1 MNKLALALSA
11 ALSLGAV
18 SSASAAEA
26 TVTFSGEIKAMSC
39 SATINGSGTSL
50 TLPTVFAHEIND
62 DRAPSQPFTIQFGDT
77 TNPCPIA
84 NYTFTFAES
93 DLDVS
98 GRLTNKAPS
107 AGAAT
112 NVVLSVA
119 NAGGDL
125 DLKTH
130 SHAAA
135 LTAAGTISIPLQARF
150 AKAGSANAT
159 DGSFTA
165 PLLINVD
172 YTP

>member
-18 SSASAAEA
+18 ASASAAEA
-26 TVTFSGEIKAMSC
+26 TVNFTGEIKAMSC
-39 SATINGSGTSL
+39 SATINGSGTTL

-62 DRAPSQPFTIQFGDT
+62 DRAPKQPFTIQFGDT
-77 TNPCPIA
+77 GKPCPIA

-93 DLDVS
+93 ALDAN
-98 GRLTNKAPS
+98 GRLTNKAA

-112 NVVLSVA
+112 NVVLAVGNTS
-119 NAGGDL
+119 GDL
-125 DLKTH
+125 NLWSH
-130 SHAAA
+130 SHNES
-135 LTAAGTISIPLQARF
+135 LTADGTISIPLQARF
-150 AKAGSANAT
+150 AKADSADVT
-159 DGSFTA
+159 EGSFSA